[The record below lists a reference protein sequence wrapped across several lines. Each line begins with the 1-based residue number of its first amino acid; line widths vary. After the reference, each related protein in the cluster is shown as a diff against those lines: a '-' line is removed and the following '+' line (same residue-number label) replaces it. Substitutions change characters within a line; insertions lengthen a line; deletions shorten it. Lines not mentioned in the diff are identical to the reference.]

1 MQNWLSALLITFFFC
16 QGVFAD
22 EAESNDAVF
31 RIANLTVEPSFLV
44 KGHFEVVDGFP
55 VHSDGADYAPRQDG
69 YNQVRLGLNA
79 QYDIGKFHYVKAKYE
94 QDLIS
99 RSVYDDSANDD
110 SSFEFIDGDLPKGP
124 ALREL
129 NLEYR
134 YKAVSIASGRMISNW
149 GLGLLA
155 NGGRTDWQPGS
166 AYFGSPYGG
175 DRVNRN
181 RVIIGPIPQLQR
193 LALVLAYDNVVDD
206 DILVEDDEARQ
217 FITALV
223 LRPGEPNTVG
233 VYAAFRTQDH
243 ADGKTTD
250 ARAFDF
256 FGQYE
261 VKLDPRTTLKTA
273 LEFALITGET
283 ELAPNPTFE
292 KHDLLQAG
300 ALWRTSLSKGN
311 YGFINDVLY
320 ASGDQNTDDDQINQF
335 RVDPNLESGLI
346 LYRHVLTGVSGHM
359 STAASDPDLVGYP
372 AQDLERLATNR
383 TISNT
388 VALFPKVWWRFAPEI
403 EVYGGA
409 LFAFSEVSLIDPK
422 NARLAGGENRNAF
435 NAAPGGY
442 LGTEY
447 DVGLRFFPKMGPVDM
462 NIGFEYAR
470 FVFGD
475 AFTDQ
480 TGAAPSSIN
489 ASRIYVRSAL

>member
-22 EAESNDAVF
+22 EAESTDAVF

-55 VHSDGADYAPRQDG
+55 VHSDGIDYAPRQDG

-134 YKAVSIASGRMISNW
+134 YKAVSIASGRMIANW

-217 FITALV
+217 FVTALV

-243 ADGKTTD
+243 ADGKTTE

-261 VKLDPRTTLKTA
+261 VKLDPKTTLKTA

-292 KHDLLQAG
+292 KHDLASG
-300 ALWRTSLSKGN
+300 RVVATSLSKGN
-311 YGFINDVLY
+311 YGFINDVLRLWR
-320 ASGDQNTDDDQINQF
+320 SKSMMTKSTNRET
-335 RVDPNLESGLI
+335 LI
-346 LYRHVLTGVSGHM
+346 LNRGLSCTDVLTGVSGQCRPPLQ
-359 STAASDPDLVGYP
+359 T
-372 AQDLERLATNR
+372 QTWLAILPKTW
-383 TISNT
+383 I
-388 VALFPKVWWRFAPEI
+388 ALRPTEPSQTPSHFSRKF
-403 EVYGGA
+403 GGA
-409 LFAFSEVSLIDPK
+409 LHPK
-422 NARLAGGENRNAF
+422 SRSM
-435 NAAPGGY
+435 AAHY
-442 LGTEY
+442 L
-447 DVGLRFFPKMGPVDM
+447 
-462 NIGFEYAR
+462 
-470 FVFGD
+470 
-475 AFTDQ
+475 
-480 TGAAPSSIN
+480 PSQ
-489 ASRIYVRSAL
+489 RYP